1 MKFSPQLVL
10 FKAGYFP
17 FLTPGRLMEVLS
29 LMKAD
34 IVKRVNNAEDDD
46 KGSLTKKLENYIQT
60 RLRK

>member
-1 MKFSPQLVL
+1 
-10 FKAGYFP
+10 
-17 FLTPGRLMEVLS
+17 MEVLS